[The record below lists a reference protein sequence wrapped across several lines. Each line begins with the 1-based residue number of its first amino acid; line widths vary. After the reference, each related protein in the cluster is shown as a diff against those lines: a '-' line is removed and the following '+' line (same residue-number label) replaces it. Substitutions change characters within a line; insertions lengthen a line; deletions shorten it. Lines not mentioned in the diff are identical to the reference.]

1 MNELNDAAILDQV
14 RDYWRHIA
22 ALLVWKLAP
31 NGVHLTS
38 DDMVQFKLT
47 EKVLLTYGHGDSIEF
62 RMITRA
68 EADTLA
74 AHDQATNRGTA

>member
-14 RDYWRHIA
+14 RDYWQNIA
-22 ALLVWKLAP
+22 AMLVWKLAP
-31 NGVHLTS
+31 NGVHLTR
-38 DDMVQFKLT
+38 DDMVQFNLK
-47 EKVLLTYGHGDSIEF
+47 EKVLLTHGHRDSIEF

-68 EADTLA
+68 EADKLA